1 MESPAL
7 HTLILVPE
15 PWGHAAPSAHSSPS
29 NADKKGFPFRDIGLR
44 RRGLKKGENGQGL
57 PSGQSSDEPELT
69 NASNS
74 SEESNAVGIGSLD
87 SKLLDDDA
95 RRLQREPFKV
105 GFYTGTSS
113 EDLRAALGESCA
125 NNLGRGSG
133 VSWRLIG
140 EEGEDLVVSAGMPSG
155 TYRLQWKPR
164 SRHSSSASSPGTLT
178 PDTRRKKSLGHDAQE
193 IMDEVVEKVM
203 ATNENNIFLVLLN
216 FSLAFIMV
224 VTVFTKIHT
233 SLPSFL
239 STCIG
244 NDSHKKAKALYS
256 CMRTHIG
263 KNNNTDH
270 TANLYGCAVEGNLG
284 GVFASVCHWFR
295 VEYYDT
301 NLFLFGFNT
310 PEDLQNIVY
319 ESVIGAVCWGV
330 SYLWIRRGM
339 NPETRKGYYKKY
351 WKDAVY
357 GSLAGFN
364 GTFMKGVLKQALKN
378 ARSS

>member
-1 MESPAL
+1 M
-7 HTLILVPE
+7 
-15 PWGHAAPSAHSSPS
+15 
-29 NADKKGFPFRDIGLR
+29 
-44 RRGLKKGENGQGL
+44 
-57 PSGQSSDEPELT
+57 
-69 NASNS
+69 
-74 SEESNAVGIGSLD
+74 
-87 SKLLDDDA
+87 
-95 RRLQREPFKV
+95 
-105 GFYTGTSS
+105 
-113 EDLRAALGESCA
+113 
-125 NNLGRGSG
+125 
-133 VSWRLIG
+133 
-140 EEGEDLVVSAGMPSG
+140 
-155 TYRLQWKPR
+155 
-164 SRHSSSASSPGTLT
+164 
-178 PDTRRKKSLGHDAQE
+178 
-193 IMDEVVEKVM
+193 MDEVVEKVM
-203 ATNENNIFLVLLN
+203 TTNENNIFLVLLN

-233 SLPSFL
+233 SLPSLL

-263 KNNNTDH
+263 NNNNTDH
-270 TANLYGCAVEGNLG
+270 TANLYGCAVEGNIG

-319 ESVIGAVCWGV
+319 ESLIGAVCWGV

>member
-1 MESPAL
+1 
-7 HTLILVPE
+7 
-15 PWGHAAPSAHSSPS
+15 
-29 NADKKGFPFRDIGLR
+29 
-44 RRGLKKGENGQGL
+44 
-57 PSGQSSDEPELT
+57 
-69 NASNS
+69 
-74 SEESNAVGIGSLD
+74 
-87 SKLLDDDA
+87 
-95 RRLQREPFKV
+95 
-105 GFYTGTSS
+105 
-113 EDLRAALGESCA
+113 
-125 NNLGRGSG
+125 
-133 VSWRLIG
+133 
-140 EEGEDLVVSAGMPSG
+140 
-155 TYRLQWKPR
+155 
-164 SRHSSSASSPGTLT
+164 
-178 PDTRRKKSLGHDAQE
+178 
-193 IMDEVVEKVM
+193 
-203 ATNENNIFLVLLN
+203 
-216 FSLAFIMV
+216 
-224 VTVFTKIHT
+224 
-233 SLPSFL
+233 
-239 STCIG
+239 
-244 NDSHKKAKALYS
+244 
-256 CMRTHIG
+256 MRTHIG

-339 NPETRKGYYKKY
+339 VSARDLAGHVFSLTSNNLVLRSSQNPETRKGYYKKY